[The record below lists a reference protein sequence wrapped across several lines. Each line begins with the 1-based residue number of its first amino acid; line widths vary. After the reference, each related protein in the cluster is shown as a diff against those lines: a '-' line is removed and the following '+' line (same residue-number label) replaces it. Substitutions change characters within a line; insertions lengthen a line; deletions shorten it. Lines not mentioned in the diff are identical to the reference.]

1 MGEDYL
7 QDRSNQP
14 QGFMKFT
21 AVIYIYIDLD
31 EENDR
36 EYMI

>member
-31 EENDR
+31 ENDR